1 MTEQKKGGKRNI
13 KACLPFFI
21 EFYLLYKTV
30 DKYCLTVDFHDD
42 MFSRLNILSL
52 VEGKSMKVSVDCDIR
67 ESLDKVSS
75 KMRRDYSESLRE
87 INLYVGQDNLLAR
100 LWTGDGITQMQLCD
114 HLKCEPPTVTNMV
127 KSLEQNGFIMRK
139 RDEKDGRVMRIYLTD
154 EGKKLEKPVDFKWK
168 QQQEKLLNG
177 ISKEERMMLRDLMK
191 RMERNLF

>member
-1 MTEQKKGGKRNI
+1 
-13 KACLPFFI
+13 
-21 EFYLLYKTV
+21 
-30 DKYCLTVDFHDD
+30 
-42 MFSRLNILSL
+42 
-52 VEGKSMKVSVDCDIR
+52 MKVSVDCDIR
-67 ESLDKVSS
+67 GSLDKVSS

-127 KSLEQNGFIMRK
+127 KSLEQNGFIIRK

-177 ISKEERMMLRDLMK
+177 ISKEERMILRDLMK

>member
-1 MTEQKKGGKRNI
+1 M
-13 KACLPFFI
+13 
-21 EFYLLYKTV
+21 
-30 DKYCLTVDFHDD
+30 TVDFYDD
-42 MFSRLNILSL
+42 MFSKLNISSL
-52 VEGKSMKVSVDCDIR
+52 VEGKYMKVSVDCDIR

-177 ISKEERMMLRDLMK
+177 ISKEERLILRDLMK